1 MANKFAL
8 GQLENLS
15 FFKQITYWAPQIVQ
29 VQSTVLPSI
38 FLRAQPCIH
47 YRGTVQQF
55 VFFELCSLFISF
67 FRCTF
72 GVRRKIGQVH
82 ENRRGNSLF
91 LWIFHNSQR
100 NSCLFQKRGCYFLV
114 RDIEEYSK
122 NPCGE
127 VICSLCQYWFL
138 ISVKEVQLLATRKVK

>member
-1 MANKFAL
+1 M
-8 GQLENLS
+8 
-15 FFKQITYWAPQIVQ
+15 
-29 VQSTVLPSI
+29 VL
-38 FLRAQPCIH
+38 
-47 YRGTVQQF
+47 
-55 VFFELCSLFISF
+55 ISS

-122 NPCGE
+122 THVE
-127 VICSLCQYWFL
+127 KLFVVYVSRFL
-138 ISVKEVQLLATRKVK
+138 ISLKEVLLLATRKVK